1 MTKNEKILIIG
12 VTGMLGHT
20 LFTALSTQKNREV
33 SATARSREGLSRW
46 FSPELTKQIHP
57 NTDADNFD
65 SVLRVMADVKPAVVV
80 NCVGI
85 VKQLPAAKD
94 PLVSIAL
101 NSLFPHR
108 LALACKAV
116 GARMIHISTD
126 CVFSGTK
133 GRYTEKD
140 PSDAD
145 DLYGKTK
152 FLGEVA
158 YPHCVTLRTSIIGHE
173 LKGKYGLVEWFLSQ
187 EGKVQGYTHAVY
199 SGFPTVEI
207 ARIISDYV
215 VPNAGLHGLFQVSS
229 EHISKMELLKLVA
242 KQYNKRVELVHFDD
256 FRSDR
261 SLDSGNFRKVT
272 GYVPPS
278 WPALVENM
286 HRHWSENKMLYAR
299 S

>member
-229 EHISKMELLKLVA
+229 EPISKMELLKLVA
-242 KQYNKRVELVHFDD
+242 KQYNKRVELVPCDD

>member
-1 MTKNEKILIIG
+1 MAKNEKILIIG

-20 LFTALSTQKNREV
+20 LFAALSAQKNREV

-46 FSPELTKQIHP
+46 FSPALMNRIHP

-126 CVFSGTK
+126 CVFSGAK

-229 EHISKMELLKLVA
+229 EPITKMELLKLVA
-242 KQYNKRVELVHFDD
+242 KQYARKIELVPCDD

-261 SLDSGNFRKVT
+261 SLDSSSFRKVT
-272 GYVPPS
+272 GYVPPA
-278 WPALVENM
+278 WPALIENM
-286 HRHWSENKMLYAR
+286 HRHWSENKTLYSR

>member
-126 CVFSGTK
+126 CVFSGAK

-229 EHISKMELLKLVA
+229 EPISKMELLKLVA
-242 KQYNKRVELVHFDD
+242 KQYNKRVELVPFDD